1 MSADL
6 LAKIAALRE
15 GLDTSIQSK
24 EEELPATSLYT
35 VLELINKAPKEC
47 YTDYLHGAK
56 ALLKYF
62 HPIEIPYKDLP
73 TKILPIPALIDTY
86 YAGELAKV
94 IATSLGYSS
103 IRNLETWLEEINKL
117 HMLIAIHTMRGMI

>member
-15 GLDTSIQSK
+15 GLDTSIQSR

-47 YTDYLHGAK
+47 YTDYLHG
-56 ALLKYF
+56 LSIIKYF
-62 HPIEIPYKDLP
+62 HPNRD
-73 TKILPIPALIDTY
+73 
-86 YAGELAKV
+86 
-94 IATSLGYSS
+94 SL
-103 IRNLETWLEEINKL
+103 
-117 HMLIAIHTMRGMI
+117 